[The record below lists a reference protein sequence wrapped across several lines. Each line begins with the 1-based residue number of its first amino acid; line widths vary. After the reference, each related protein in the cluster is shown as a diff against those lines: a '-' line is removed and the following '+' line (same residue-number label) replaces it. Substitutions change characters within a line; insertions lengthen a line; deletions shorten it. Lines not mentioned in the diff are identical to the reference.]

1 MTWDSARIQQE
12 VSWFR
17 LRQGD
22 STTVDVK
29 RAAHGL
35 PENLGATTCA
45 FANMPEGGTIILG
58 IDERSNFDIVGV
70 PEPAKL
76 EAGIVDQARN
86 AISPCPYIN
95 TYSVRMGTAEDAPT
109 VVVAEVQGLPIQERP
124 ARYKH
129 RAYLRQADGDYEM
142 HASDLRMIEAAKSPE
157 NPTAD
162 YDMRP
167 VPNTSAKDLDE
178 KLVQQVAN
186 DLRQAVR
193 PFRDIDDDHEILRK
207 ITAVLPTG
215 ELSVAGYYALSTFP
229 QGVYPALSVTCAV
242 RLPDTSPSHSQSSAR
257 TRNLERFSGPLPT
270 LLDQTMEWITANLS
284 TYQAYLANG
293 HMVDRPELPLNA
305 IREAVANALIHR
317 DLGPDTLE
325 EGRSIDVRIT
335 HKALM
340 IMSPGGLKSLSV
352 SQLKSDELWRQ
363 EVNQRLYRLARSL
376 RDAAGHRI
384 IEGEGGGVQTILKS
398 LREQGLK
405 PPTFVDT
412 GVKFTAFFWRDTE
425 PQLRPDMGGETAA
438 PETTAPAP
446 TDSQASPAPTPTSP
460 APASKAQPSLQP
472 SPAAQ
477 PLPDLEKL
485 GKNAPAVYK
494 AVHTAAVGG
503 ATVTLKSIIDATNL
517 SESQV
522 RYALKPLIE
531 REFVHMHGGQ
541 GRRGTTY
548 TAAR

>member
-1 MTWDSARIQQE
+1 
-12 VSWFR
+12 
-17 LRQGD
+17 
-22 STTVDVK
+22 
-29 RAAHGL
+29 
-35 PENLGATTCA
+35 
-45 FANMPEGGTIILG
+45 MPEGGTIILG
-58 IDERSNFDIVGV
+58 IDERANFDIVGV

-76 EAGIVDQARN
+76 ESGIVDQARN

-95 TYSVRMGTAEDAPT
+95 TYSVKMGTAEDAPT
-109 VVVAEVQGLPIQERP
+109 VVVAEVQGLPVQERP

-167 VPNTSAKDLDE
+167 VPNTSTEDLDGR
-178 KLVQQVAN
+178 LVQQVAN

-193 PFRDIDDDHEILRK
+193 PFRDVDDDLEILRK

-215 ELSVAGYYALSTFP
+215 ELSVAGYYALGIFP

-242 RLPDTSPSHSQSSAR
+242 RLPDASPSHSQPSAR
-257 TRNLERFSGPLPT
+257 TRNLERFSGPLPA

-284 TYQAYLANG
+284 TYQAYLPNG

-335 HKALM
+335 HNALM

-376 RDAAGHRI
+376 RDEAGHRI

-425 PQLRPDMGGETAA
+425 PEPRPDAGT
-438 PETTAPAP
+438 ETTAPEP
-446 TDSQASPAPTPTSP
+446 TDSQAPPVPTPTSP
-460 APASKAQPSLQP
+460 APTSATNATPQPST
-472 SPAAQ
+472 AAQ

-485 GKNAPAVYK
+485 GKNAPAVYE
-494 AVHTAAVGG
+494 AVQATAAGG
-503 ATVTLKSIIDATNL
+503 ATATLRSIIDATGL

-531 REFVHMHGGQ
+531 RGLVHMQGGQ

-548 TAAR
+548 TPAR